1 MGLGV
6 GVGISIGLGVGVA
19 VSDPLGETGD
29 IGTPGPRRRVVESA
43 ARMTV
48 PNPFLVAGSAAGL
61 RSADG
66 LGLTSGAGLVS
77 LIATGEEWLVALGRW
92 RGAK

>member
-6 GVGISIGLGVGVA
+6 GVA
-19 VSDPLGETGD
+19 ASDALGETGD
-29 IGTPGPRRRVVESA
+29 VGTPGPRRRVVASA

-48 PNPFLVAGSAAGL
+48 PNPFLLAGFTAGL

-77 LIATGEEWLVALGRW
+77 LTATGEEWLVALGRW